1 MSRRFQVLLDRYA
14 IIRREIDAER
24 DQPCPNEL
32 RLVRLK
38 SLQLLI
44 NTRIREFV
52 EARAIR
58 RASAP
63 RYRPSYAFASTA
75 PRRALNLIAH

>member
-1 MSRRFQVLLDRYA
+1 MSRRFQILLDRYA

-24 DQPCPNEL
+24 DQPRPDEL

-38 SLQLLI
+38 RLQLLI

-63 RYRPSYAFASTA
+63 RLQPAFAYANGATNA
-75 PRRALNLIAH
+75 RMLHRAH

>member
-24 DQPCPNEL
+24 DQPRPNEL

-38 SLQLLI
+38 RLQLLI

-63 RYRPSYAFASTA
+63 RLQPVYAFVNGAS
-75 PRRALNLIAH
+75 PRMH